1 VHYWLRYK
9 GGKTEILR
17 QYRSPLTAM
26 MADRKDPHDLAEQT
40 SIEKAC
46 KKCKQRVISA
56 WVKCSKYDDTYH
68 KSCLNVLIDRGSSA

>member
-1 VHYWLRYK
+1 
-9 GGKTEILR
+9 
-17 QYRSPLTAM
+17 M